1 MRKGFKIFVRG
12 GRYKLKFILRHNKIG
27 HSSQIEKR
35 VHLKGCKIGDYVY
48 IGSDCVIN
56 HTTIGNYSCIASTV
70 KIGGMEHSYWFP
82 SISPLLSDECVFG
95 KITTIGNDVWI
106 GANAIIRQGIT
117 IGNGAIIGAGS
128 IVTHDVPPYT
138 IVYGSPARVQ
148 KQRFENK
155 KLEEKVSKS
164 KYWELPP
171 NKAKIVITQL
181 LELKEIQWNSLKVFK
196 IIWAI

>member
-1 MRKGFKIFVRG
+1 MSGG

-106 GANAIIRQGIT
+106 GANAITRQGIT

-181 LELKEIQWNSLKVFK
+181 LELKEIQ
-196 IIWAI
+196 

>member
-1 MRKGFKIFVRG
+1 
-12 GRYKLKFILRHNKIG
+12 
-27 HSSQIEKR
+27 
-35 VHLKGCKIGDYVY
+35 
-48 IGSDCVIN
+48 
-56 HTTIGNYSCIASTV
+56 
-70 KIGGMEHSYWFP
+70 MEHSYWFP

-171 NKAKIVITQL
+171 NKAKCVIAQL
-181 LELKEIQWNSLKVFK
+181 LELEK
-196 IIWAI
+196 I